1 MKIKFDPHGDGGGG
15 HETPAPSFDPV
26 QFKQEM
32 LSSTQQM
39 IEQATA
45 GFKASMEGMLNG
57 LRNPPI
63 EETSTPDPVSAG
75 DFVEEKLEL
84 GLDEKQL
91 DALVRIMNKQMQ
103 KHGPKFKEEVL
114 NDVDNSMTH
123 KELRQQY
130 ENSIKM
136 KYPDV
141 VNQKSE
147 LFQQASLIY
156 KNMTENQK
164 QFPDAM
170 ANAVL
175 QAAANLGIPPLNINE
190 INAIQAEDFRGNPPA
205 GKRKESPTSEA
216 GVDFAKALGIKPDH
230 FKAKLKLAQSRH

>member
-1 MKIKFDPHGDGGGG
+1 MRIKFDPHGEGGGSN
-15 HETPAPSFDPV
+15 EAPASGFDPI

-32 LSSTQQM
+32 ISSTQQM

-45 GFKASMEGMLNG
+45 GFKASMEGIMNG
-57 LRNPPI
+57 LKTPPKI
-63 EETSTPDPVSAG
+63 EAPISNSISVG
-75 DFVEEKLEL
+75 DFTEENQEL

-91 DALVRIMNKQMQ
+91 DALIRIMNKQMQ
-103 KHGPKFKEEVL
+103 KNSPKFKEEVL

-136 KYPDV
+136 KYPAV

-147 LFQQASLIY
+147 LFQQASIIY

-175 QAAANLGIPPLNINE
+175 QAAANLGIPPLSINE
-190 INAIQAEDFRGNPPA
+190 INAQQAQDFRGDPPA
-205 GKRKESPTSEA
+205 GKRKENGPSEA
-216 GVDFAKALGIKPDH
+216 GLDFAQSFGIKPDH
-230 FKAKLKLAQSRH
+230 FKAKLKFTQAKH